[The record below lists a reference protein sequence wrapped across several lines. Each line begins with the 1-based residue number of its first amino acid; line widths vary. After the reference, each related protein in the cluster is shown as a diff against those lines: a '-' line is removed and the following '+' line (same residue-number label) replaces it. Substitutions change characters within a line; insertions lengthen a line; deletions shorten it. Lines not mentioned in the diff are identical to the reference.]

1 MPGVNFEMVG
11 SESVFFKEGVVN
23 SCGTHG
29 VRHEN
34 PRAEQAQHSCAP
46 SPKFVSSF
54 NLLFFVLIFSGVVFP
69 CRPFSSFPFYPTNFS
84 RGQTGRN

>member
-54 NLLFFVLIFSGVVFP
+54 NF
-69 CRPFSSFPFYPTNFS
+69 SFPFHFFRRSISLPPFLFVSFLPNELQS
-84 RGQTGRN
+84 RTDWA